1 MTDRSETKMLVD
13 QFYQALLNDDVSEL
27 PLADD
32 VELKG
37 SMQPEPIRG
46 EAGVREHLE
55 QVAPFMLDEHY
66 SRLIIDGDS
75 AAALTEFVGVN
86 GVKGKGTHYF
96 DMKDGKIHRIESVL
110 DTRPFFAGKKS

>member
-1 MTDRSETKMLVD
+1 MTDRSETKLLVD
-13 QFYQALLNDDVSEL
+13 QFYLALLNDDVSKL

-37 SMQPEPIRG
+37 SMQTEPIRG
-46 EAGVREHLE
+46 EADVREHLE
-55 QVAPFMLDEHY
+55 QVAPFLLDEHY
-66 SRLIIDGDS
+66 SRLIIEGDS
-75 AAALTEFVGVN
+75 AAALTEFVAVN

-110 DTRPFFAGKKS
+110 DTRPFFAGKNT